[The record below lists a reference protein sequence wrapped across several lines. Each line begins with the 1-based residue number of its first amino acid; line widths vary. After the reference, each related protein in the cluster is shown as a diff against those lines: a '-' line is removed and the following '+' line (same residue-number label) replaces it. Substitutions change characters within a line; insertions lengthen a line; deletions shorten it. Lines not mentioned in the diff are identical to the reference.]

1 MTGVRER
8 AQGKAKDGVIT
19 EQGKRGAQGLT
30 VTSGAVNKCIE
41 C

>member
-1 MTGVRER
+1 MR
-8 AQGKAKDGVIT
+8 APGKAKDWVFT
-19 EQGKRGAQGLT
+19 KQGKRGAQGLS